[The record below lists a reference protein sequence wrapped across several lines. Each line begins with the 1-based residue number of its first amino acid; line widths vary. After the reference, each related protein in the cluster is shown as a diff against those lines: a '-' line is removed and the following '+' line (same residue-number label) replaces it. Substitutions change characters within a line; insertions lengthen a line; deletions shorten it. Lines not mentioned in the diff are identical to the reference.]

1 MIPRLYLAYLHW
13 VRILLLLQ
21 VKGPCSQLNHACED
35 VAGGELLSAKK
46 EAYPLNK

>member
-35 VAGGELLSAKK
+35 VAKGELLSAKK